1 MKPKSLVLLALIAI
15 FALTQRASGQSPVPA
30 TPCPTPTPSP
40 ACTGSPFPPCP
51 IGTGWAEGLVQYTN
65 YSHAFPTSETHSLC
79 AVDCNFQQWSWEAF
93 VWATAIGSDGRARFT
108 TFGNVDELGRK
119 TAATKGP
126 KPLGL
131 KPRDLKPRGSR
142 QSRLLGSS
150 ADEPQQAGG
159 GIVVDQNGQI
169 IWYSTH
175 MNPAYFQFV
184 QKNGGAG
191 YAKASATLNFPVG
204 AAVFKAS
211 WRVVQDGED
220 TSKSYTEKTTIP
232 ILVNN
237 PCGGIMVDPSGK
249 TRQVTVA
256 LVGLHVVG
264 VTENHPEFLWASFEH
279 DNNAPDLP
287 PGMQP
292 NSSQPVSSK
301 GFAFYAANT
310 PANASNP
317 QCVNLQVT
325 DPVKQTVGPVT
336 NVFRQFAQGGP
347 IPAQRGQDITN
358 VNEAAR
364 KEMANMGTLKP
375 PQPKETVW
383 SNYRL
388 IGTLWLAQPGTLQ
401 PGIGEMEVC
410 GVGSVN
416 LANSTLETYFQGPQ
430 NNFNGNNVSNCF
442 MCHNTGSFGAPA
454 AKNINLSHAL
464 LDSIPTPAPS
474 GTPKPTPTCTPA
486 PTCTPVASSVSA
498 PSSSP
503 RASPSVS
510 ASP

>member
-1 MKPKSLVLLALIAI
+1 MKTKPLVLLASAI
-15 FALTQRASGQSPVPA
+15 FFSIAGVSLAQSSPSQGA
-30 TPCPTPTPSP
+30 TPCPTPTPP
-40 ACTGSPFPPCP
+40 CPNTSPFPPCP
-51 IGTGWAEGLVQYTN
+51 LGVGWAEGLVQYTK
-65 YSHAFPTSETHSLC
+65 YPAPPFPTSETKSLC

-93 VWATAIGSDGRARFT
+93 VWATAIGADGRARFT
-108 TFGNVDELGRK
+108 TFGNVDELLK
-119 TAATKGP
+119 KAPAAKGP

-131 KPRDLKPRGSR
+131 KPRDLKPRGARAVAS
-142 QSRLLGSS
+142 
-150 ADEPQQAGG
+150 DNTPQQAGG

-184 QKNGGAG
+184 QKYGGAG
-191 YAKASATLNFPVG
+191 YAKAPATLNFPVG

-220 TSKSYTEKTTIP
+220 TSKSYTEKTTVP
-232 ILVNN
+232 LLVNN

-249 TRQVTVA
+249 TRSVTVA

-287 PGMQP
+287 PHIAP
-292 NSSQPVSSK
+292 NSPDPVSK
-301 GFAFYAANT
+301 QNFAFYAANT
-310 PANASNP
+310 PANACNP

-325 DPVKQTVGPVT
+325 DPVKQTVGPIT
-336 NVFRQFAQGGP
+336 NVFRQYGQGGP
-347 IPAQRGQDITN
+347 NPPQRGGDIKN
-358 VNEAAR
+358 VNDAAR
-364 KEMANMGTLKP
+364 QEMSTMGKLNP

-383 SNYRL
+383 ANYRL

-401 PGIGEMEVC
+401 PGIGQLEVC

-442 MCHNTGSFGAPA
+442 MCHNTAAFGANTSN
-454 AKNINLSHAL
+454 KNINLSHAL
-464 LDSIPTPAPS
+464 LDSIPKPPAS
-474 GTPKPTPTCTPA
+474 PTPTCTPA
-486 PTCTPVASSVSA
+486 PTCTPVASSGSA
-498 PSSSP
+498 PAATPAQSP
-503 RASPSVS
+503 TVS
-510 ASP
+510 ASPTN

>member
-1 MKPKSLVLLALIAI
+1 M
-15 FALTQRASGQSPVPA
+15 
-30 TPCPTPTPSP
+30 
-40 ACTGSPFPPCP
+40 
-51 IGTGWAEGLVQYTN
+51 GWAEGLVQYTK
-65 YSHAFPTSETHSLC
+65 YPAPPFPTSETKSLC

-93 VWATAIGSDGRARFT
+93 VWATAIGPDGRARFT
-108 TFGNVDELGRK
+108 TFGNVDELGK
-119 TAATKGP
+119 KAVAAKGP

-131 KPRDLKPRGSR
+131 KPRDLKPRGTR
-142 QSRLLGSS
+142 QLGSG
-150 ADEPQQAGG
+150 DEPQQAGG

-184 QKNGGAG
+184 QTNGGAG

-220 TSKSYTEKTTIP
+220 TSKSYTEKTSVP

-237 PCGGIMVDPSGK
+237 PCGSIMVDPAGK

-279 DNNAPDLP
+279 EHNAPDLP
-287 PGMQP
+287 PGMAP
-292 NSSQPVSSK
+292 NSPNPVSQES
-301 GFAFYAANT
+301 FPFYAANT
-310 PANASNP
+310 PANACNP

-336 NVFRQFAQGGP
+336 NVFRQFGQGGP
-347 IPAQRGQDITN
+347 IPPQRGEDIKN
-358 VNEAAR
+358 VNVAAR
-364 KEMANMGTLKP
+364 QEMATMAKLKP

-383 SNYRL
+383 SNYKL

-401 PGIGEMEVC
+401 PGIGQLEVC

-430 NNFNGNNVSNCF
+430 NNFNGNKVSNCF
-442 MCHNTGSFGAPA
+442 MCHNTGGFGAPA

-464 LDSIPTPAPS
+464 LDSIPKPTPT

-486 PTCTPVASSVSA
+486 PTCTPVPSAAPAASSTPA
-498 PSSSP
+498 
-503 RASPSVS
+503 ASPTVS
-510 ASP
+510 PSTTN

>member
-1 MKPKSLVLLALIAI
+1 MG
-15 FALTQRASGQSPVPA
+15 FGQA

-40 ACTGSPFPPCP
+40 ACTSSPFPPCP
-51 IGTGWAEGLVQYTN
+51 IGTGWAEGLVQYTD
-65 YSHAFPTSETHSLC
+65 YPAHPFPTTETKSLC

-93 VWATAIGSDGRARFT
+93 VWATAIGPDGRARFT
-108 TFGNVDELGRK
+108 TFGNIDELGKK
-119 TAATKGP
+119 TTATKGP

-131 KPRDLKPRGSR
+131 KPRDLKPRTTK
-142 QSRLLGSS
+142 SS
-150 ADEPQQAGG
+150 GDTPQQAGG

-184 QKNGGAG
+184 QQNGGAG

-211 WRVVQDGED
+211 WQVVPDG
-220 TSKSYTEKTTIP
+220 TTPAGFYTEKTTVP
-232 ILVNN
+232 MLVNN
-237 PCGGIMVDPSGK
+237 PCGGIMVDPLGK
-249 TRQVTVA
+249 TRNVTVA

-264 VTENHPEFLWASFEH
+264 VTENHPEFLWASFEQE
-279 DNNAPDLP
+279 NNAPDLP
-287 PGMQP
+287 PGMAP
-292 NSSQPVSSK
+292 NSTDPVSK
-301 GFAFYAANT
+301 QGFTFYAANT
-310 PANASNP
+310 PANACNP
-317 QCVNLQVT
+317 QSVVLSVT

-336 NVFRQFAQGGP
+336 NVFRQFGQGGP
-347 IPAQRGQDITN
+347 IPAQRGEDIKN

-383 SNYRL
+383 SHYKL

-401 PGIGEMEVC
+401 PGISQLEVC

-442 MCHNTGSFGAPA
+442 MCHNTGGFGGFPN
-454 AKNINLSHAL
+454 KNINLSHAL
-464 LDSIPTPAPS
+464 LASVPVPTPTATPS
-474 GTPKPTPTCTPA
+474 PTPTCTPPAA
-486 PTCTPVASSVSA
+486 PKPPASPTPASSPTV
-498 PSSSP
+498 
-503 RASPSVS
+503 SPSTTN
-510 ASP
+510 

>member
-1 MKPKSLVLLALIAI
+1 MKKALLLVLASAVSILIAGAG
-15 FALTQRASGQSPVPA
+15 FAQSSPAPA

-51 IGTGWAEGLVQYTN
+51 LGMGWAEGLVQYTK
-65 YSHAFPTSETHSLC
+65 YPAPPFPTSETKSLC

-93 VWATAIGSDGRARFT
+93 VWATAIGTDGRARFT
-108 TFGNVDELGRK
+108 TFGNVDELGK
-119 TAATKGP
+119 KATAAKGP

-131 KPRDLKPRGSR
+131 KPRDLKPKTTR
-142 QSRLLGSS
+142 QLASN
-150 ADEPQQAGG
+150 DTPQQAGG

-175 MNPAYFQFV
+175 MNPGYFAFA

-220 TSKSYTEKTTIP
+220 TSKLYTEKSAVP

-237 PCGGIMVDPSGK
+237 PCGGIMVDPAGK

-279 DNNAPDLP
+279 EHNAPDLP
-287 PGMQP
+287 PGMAP
-292 NSSQPVSSK
+292 NSSEAVSKES
-301 GFAFYAANT
+301 FPFYAANT
-310 PANASNP
+310 PANACNP

-325 DPVKQTVGPVT
+325 DAVKQTVGPVT
-336 NVFRQFAQGGP
+336 NVFRQFGHGGP
-347 IPAQRGQDITN
+347 IPAQRGEDIKN

-364 KEMANMGTLKP
+364 KEMATMGALKP

-383 SNYRL
+383 SNYKL

-401 PGIGEMEVC
+401 PGIGELEVC

-442 MCHNTGSFGAPA
+442 MCHNTGGFGAYPGG
-454 AKNINLSHAL
+454 KNINLSHAL
-464 LDSIPTPAPS
+464 LDSIPNPKPS

-486 PTCTPVASSVSA
+486 PTCTPVASSTSA
-498 PSSSP
+498 A
-503 RASPSVS
+503 ASPTE
-510 ASP
+510 ALSPTPQK